1 MSTLNVGD
9 KAPEFSLPDQNGTV
23 HSLAQNKGKWVL
35 LYFYPKDM
43 TPGCTVE
50 ACELRDAWQDF
61 AKVNAVVF
69 GVSADSVKSHK
80 KFEEKHSL
88 PFPILSDE
96 DKTVINAY
104 GAWGKKKFMGR
115 EYEGIYR
122 WSFLINPTGMI
133 EKIYK
138 DVKPKEHAREV
149 LKDLHAGV

>member
-1 MSTLNVGD
+1 MLNIGD
-9 KAPEFSLPDQNGTV
+9 KAPEFSLPDQNGELHT
-23 HSLAQNKGKWVL
+23 LTQNKGKWVL

-50 ACELRDAWQDF
+50 ACQLRDAWQDF
-61 AKVNAVVF
+61 GKVNAVVF

-88 PFPILSDE
+88 PFLLLSDE
-96 DKTVINAY
+96 SKDMINAY

-115 EYEGIYR
+115 EYDGIYR
-122 WSFLINPTGMI
+122 WSFLVNPEGKI

-138 DVKPKEHAREV
+138 DVKPKEHAKQV
-149 LKDLHAGV
+149 LADLKAAK